1 MAGVTGKAR
10 VLIVDDKADI
20 RGIVA
25 TRLRIEPGF
34 EVVGEGANGAE
45 AIARVG
51 ELKPT
56 IMVLDL
62 QMPVMS
68 GEEVIPI
75 LRSLSPALRIL
86 VFSAYAGAL
95 QRMRPCERPDTEV
108 RKGTGLAPLVK
119 ELHLLVE
126 RTPADLV
133 RVDLGIVDVQHAL
146 RASHAWARLNP
157 AVREIAVESGNR
169 PDFLALVG
177 VFLALGEPLAGAAS
191 SGFASSSVCFT
202 TRLEAGRAA
211 RRGLAAIA
219 DEEAALLEPLRSRLL
234 AALPEDPE
242 NAENAEYAAS

>member
-1 MAGVTGKAR
+1 MAGVTGRTR

-34 EVVGEGANGAE
+34 DVVGEAANGAE
-45 AIARVG
+45 AIAGVG
-51 ELKPT
+51 ELKPA
-56 IMVLDL
+56 IMILDL

-75 LRSLSPALRIL
+75 VRSLAPGLRIL
-86 VFSAYAGAL
+86 VFSAYARAE
-95 QRMRPCERPDTEV
+95 QRLCAAERPDAEV
-108 RKGTGLAPLVK
+108 RKGTGLKPLVE

-126 RTPADLV
+126 RAPTDLV
-133 RVDLGIVDVQHAL
+133 RVDLGIVETELAM

-157 AVREIAVESGNR
+157 AVREAAVESGTR

-177 VFLALGEPLAGAAS
+177 VFLALGEPLAAAAS
-191 SGFASSSVCFT
+191 ANWRSSSVCFT

-211 RRGLAAIA
+211 RRGLTAING
-219 DEEAALLEPLRSRLL
+219 EEAALLEPLRSRLL
-234 AALPEDPE
+234 ASLP
-242 NAENAEYAAS
+242 S

>member
-1 MAGVTGKAR
+1 MAGVTGRAR

-20 RGIVA
+20 RSIVA

-34 EVVGEGANGAE
+34 DVVGEAANGAE

-51 ELKPT
+51 ELKPA
-56 IMVLDL
+56 IMILDL

-86 VFSAYAGAL
+86 VFSAYAGAQ
-95 QRMRPCERPDTEV
+95 QRLRASERPDAEV
-108 RKGTGLAPLVK
+108 RKGTGLAPLVR
-119 ELHLLVE
+119 ELHLLVD

-133 RVDLGIVDVQHAL
+133 RVDLGIVDVELAL

-157 AVREIAVESGNR
+157 AVREIAAESGTR

-177 VFLALGEPLAGAAS
+177 VFLALGEPLAAAAS
-191 SGFASSSVCFT
+191 GGWRSSGVCFT

-211 RRGLAAIA
+211 RRGLAAI
-219 DEEAALLEPLRSRLL
+219 DEAEAALLEPLRSRLL
-234 AALPEDPE
+234 AALPED
-242 NAENAEYAAS
+242 ASGSEQAVS